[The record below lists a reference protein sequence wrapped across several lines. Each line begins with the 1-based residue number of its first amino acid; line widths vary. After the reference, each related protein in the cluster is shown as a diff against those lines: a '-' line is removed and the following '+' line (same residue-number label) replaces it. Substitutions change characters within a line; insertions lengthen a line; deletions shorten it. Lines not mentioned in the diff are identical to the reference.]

1 MPIARPLA
9 LIACLGLAGG
19 ALGADRTALVGV
31 HIVDLEDGRI
41 IEDRTVL
48 IEGDRI
54 VGVLEAGDPLPDG
67 VEAIDMAGRFALPGL
82 IDSHVHY
89 AAPAVYDPLMI
100 AHGVA
105 LAREMGGETA
115 GVITL
120 RDERESGSVKGPRL
134 RVTGAIVDGSPPTWP
149 FSEAVD
155 TPEAGRAAV
164 RRLHEAGVDY
174 IKVYQGLKP
183 EVHAAVC
190 DEAQRLGLMPLG
202 HVPSSLT
209 VEQAIA
215 NGQRTI
221 EHLTG
226 VDATLHRHNHP
237 DGSKT
242 PDFIT
247 AARAW
252 TESAAM
258 TDDELSAIVAPFAA
272 PTVAHCPTLAVYD
285 GVRTFG
291 AGNDPNER
299 YHPSMMK
306 SFWSAGSYADWGKA
320 IDRQMPT
327 ILRAAGALHDA
338 GGVVIAGTDL
348 ANPGVVA
355 GASLHRELELLVDAG
370 FEPVDALRAATV
382 VPAAFFGFDDLGAV
396 APGMDA
402 TILLLAANPLDD
414 IDATRDIEAV
424 VHRGDVY
431 DRAAL
436 DALLEQA
443 ASAASATPEAAPA
456 LAAEAIPEFDLPGE
470 LIASGVYT
478 YKFGQFDAGR
488 ETFRITRTNDGY
500 SIATFAEFTGGP
512 QPPSVT
518 TLHADAQHQ
527 FVSGAYRIIGSDA
540 PPVAYARGGG
550 AVTATMGEES
560 QTVDAPADAIIA
572 GPSAATDFAALGSL
586 DLEVGESV
594 TPHYIGFGN
603 PNWRLSTVA
612 NTITRLE
619 DGEVTLPDGRTVGAS
634 VYRQTVTI
642 PGMGEMHVTSLVDG
656 DGVVLASTLRLPM
669 GELKITLAEFVK
681 P

>member
-1 MPIARPLA
+1 MRIASPLS
-9 LIACLGLAGG
+9 LIACIAIAGS
-19 ALGADRTALVGV
+19 ALGADHTALVGV
-31 HIVDLEDGRI
+31 HIVDLDAGRI
-41 IEDRTVL
+41 VENRTVL

-54 VGVLEAGDPLPDG
+54 VGVFEAGAPLPEGAD
-67 VEAIDMAGRFALPGL
+67 AIDMTGRFALPGL

-89 AAPAVYDPLMI
+89 AAPDVYDPLMI

-105 LAREMGGETA
+105 LAREMGGETET
-115 GVITL
+115 VITL

-134 RVTGAIVDGSPPTWP
+134 RVTGAIVDGVPPTWP

-183 EVHAAVC
+183 DVHEAIC
-190 DEAQRLGLMPLG
+190 DEAQRLGLMPFG
-202 HVPSSLT
+202 HVPSSIT
-209 VEQAIA
+209 VEQALE

-247 AARAW
+247 AGRAW

-258 TDDELSAIVAPFAA
+258 TDDELHAIVAPFAV

-291 AGNDPNER
+291 AGNDPNDR
-299 YHPSMMK
+299 YHPTMMK
-306 SFWSAGSYADWGKA
+306 SFWSAGGYADWGKA

-327 ILRAAGALHDA
+327 ILRATGALHDA
-338 GGVVIAGTDL
+338 GGVLIAGTDL

-355 GASLHRELELLVDAG
+355 GVSLHRELELFVEAG
-370 FEPVDALRAATV
+370 LTPVDALRGATT

-402 TILLLAANPLDD
+402 TILLLGANPLDD
-414 IDATRDIEAV
+414 INATRDIEAV

-443 ASAASATPEAAPA
+443 ASAASAAPEAAPA

-470 LIASGVYT
+470 LIASGVYS

-488 ETFRITRTNDGY
+488 ETFRITRTDDGY
-500 SIATFAEFTGGP
+500 SIATFAESTGGP

-518 TLHADAQHQ
+518 TIHANAQHH
-527 FVSGAYRIIGSDA
+527 FVSGTYRVVGRDA
-540 PPVAYARGGG
+540 PPVTYAREG
-550 AVTATMGEES
+550 AVVTAIMGEES
-560 QTVDAPADAIIA
+560 QTVEAPFDAIIA
-572 GPSAATDFAALGSL
+572 GSSAATDFAALGSL
-586 DLEVGESV
+586 SLAVGESV
-594 TPHYIGFGN
+594 TPHYISFGN

-619 DGEVTLPDGRTVGAS
+619 NGEATLPDGRTVGVSA
-634 VYRQTVTI
+634 YRQTVTI
-642 PGMGEMHVTSLVDG
+642 PGMGEMHVMTLVDG

-669 GELKITLAEFVK
+669 GELKITLDELVK